1 MTTEFGM
8 PPPAAQALTPKH
20 TALAQHFGS
29 RAPMN
34 VLAIDYDGIVRF
46 ANDYAFYVLGY
57 PPNQDL
63 TMSLAEI
70 DVDFSLPRCRE
81 RWAHLRQLSDRAVSY
96 DRVAQRKD
104 GSLISLEV
112 VASYSEAGG
121 VGYVF
126 TYFRDVEERLQVE
139 ATLREARVEHERA
152 QRIGHVG
159 HWRR

>member
-1 MTTEFGM
+1 MTMIFM
-8 PPPAAQALTPKH
+8 CWAPAKPRSH
-20 TALAQHFGS
+20 DVS
-29 RAPMN
+29 RG
-34 VLAIDYDGIVRF
+34 DRCRF
-46 ANDYAFYVLGY
+46 LVAA
-57 PPNQDL
+57 
-63 TMSLAEI
+63 
-70 DVDFSLPRCRE
+70 LPRCRE

-96 DRVAQRKD
+96 KRVAQRKD

-121 VGYVF
+121 VGHVF

-152 QRIGHVG
+152 QRIGHLG